1 MHRLKAHN
9 DYYPA
14 DILAAYRTSKQKGS
28 AHMKKPLSDRQLMEQ
43 LYELYEQK
51 MLMAAYSILQDY
63 HQAEDAV
70 QEAFIK
76 FSRHLSK
83 FNDITSRKSRN
94 YILTTIKSVS
104 IDMYRKNQV
113 NSSYF
118 FSTENDNLESAIY
131 HPTINEAL
139 QIENEIYIK
148 ELIGRLPLTY
158 KEIINDYYYKQ
169 LSIAEIAQS
178 LKISEAAAR
187 KRLQRAVATLKNMTG
202 DEHYEYKII

>member
-1 MHRLKAHN
+1 
-9 DYYPA
+9 
-14 DILAAYRTSKQKGS
+14 
-28 AHMKKPLSDRQLMEQ
+28 MKKPLSDRQLMEQ

-51 MLMAAYSILQDY
+51 MLMVAYSILQDY
-63 HQAEDAV
+63 HQAKDAV

-83 FNDITSRKSRN
+83 FNDITSRKSRK

-148 ELIGRLPLTY
+148 GLISRLPPTY

-169 LSIAEIAQS
+169 LSITEIAQS
-178 LKISEAAAR
+178 LRISEAAAR

-202 DEHYEYKII
+202 DEDYEYKII

>member
-1 MHRLKAHN
+1 
-9 DYYPA
+9 
-14 DILAAYRTSKQKGS
+14 
-28 AHMKKPLSDRQLMEQ
+28 MKKSLSDRQLMEQ

-51 MLMAAYSILQDY
+51 MLVAAYSILQDY

-76 FSRHLSK
+76 FSQHLSK
-83 FNDITSRKSRN
+83 FSDITSRKSRS

-118 FSTENDNLESAIY
+118 FSTEDENLESAAY
-131 HPTINEAL
+131 HPTINETL
-139 QIENEIYIK
+139 QIENEIYIN
-148 ELIGRLPLTY
+148 ELISRLPFTY
-158 KEIINDYYYKQ
+158 KEIINYYYYKQ

-187 KRLQRAVATLKNMTG
+187 KRLQRAVASLKNMTG
-202 DEHYEYKII
+202 DENCEYKII